1 MVAACLVSLIFN
13 FKKGLMD
20 VIHSRRRLSSLDLQH
35 IDGIHNSVEIASKKY
50 SSHPSVKLIYSS
62 TKSSHTFVFNF
73 VATSKASAE
82 LCDLKVKKAYN
93 LDSISSKVFRDN
105 LGIFTDILQQYFN
118 TSIDDEIFPNELKKG
133 EVTLVFNADDQMIK
147 SNYRPITAL
156 SAAAK
161 VYERLMSEQM
171 AAYSETF
178 LSLYLCGFRKGYST

>member
-13 FKKGLMD
+13 FKKGLMG
-20 VIHSRRRLSSLDLQH
+20 VIHSRRQLSSLDLQH
-35 IDGIHNSVEIASKKY
+35 IDGIHNSVEIAIKKY
-50 SSHPSVKLIYSS
+50 SSHPSVKLMSS
-62 TKSSHTFVFNF
+62 NTKSSHTFFFNF
-73 VATSKASAE
+73 VATSKASTE
-82 LCDLKVKKAYN
+82 LCDLKVKKACN